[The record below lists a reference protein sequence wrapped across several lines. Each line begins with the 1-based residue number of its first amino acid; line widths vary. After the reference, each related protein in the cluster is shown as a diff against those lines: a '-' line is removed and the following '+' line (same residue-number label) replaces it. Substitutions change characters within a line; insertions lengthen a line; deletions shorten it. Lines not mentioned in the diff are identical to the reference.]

1 MSKVRIAVVGAG
13 VIGRAHA
20 DVIRDGQVAEL
31 AAMVDPTAAGRE
43 TAERYGVPW
52 FADHAA
58 LLATGAV
65 DAAIVATP
73 NQTHLP
79 VSLGFIA
86 AGIPVLVEKPIAST
100 LAEARELTA
109 AAEAA
114 GVPVLVGHHRRHNP
128 IIRRARD
135 LVRSG
140 ALGRLASVAVLSTF
154 LKPDSYFELDW
165 RRRAGGGPVLIN
177 LIHEID
183 LIRFVC
189 GEVEAVLAVT
199 SNAIRAFEVEDSA
212 AVILRLAGG
221 ALVTVTLS
229 DTAAAPWSWDMSSRE
244 SRLYPELPA
253 TVNSHYLAGT
263 KASLTLPHL
272 DLWHHPGRAGWH
284 EPIARET
291 VAVEWADPYAEQ
303 IRHLCAV
310 VRGEEQPVI
319 SAADGTRTLEVT
331 LAVHAAAS
339 TGTPV
344 VFDRLVLAQ

>member
-1 MSKVRIAVVGAG
+1 MPKVRIALVGAG

-20 DVIRDGQVAEL
+20 DVIRAGEVAEL
-31 AAMVDPTAAGRE
+31 AAVVDPTEAGRE
-43 TAERYGVPW
+43 TARRHDVPW
-52 FADHAA
+52 FADHDA
-58 LLATGAV
+58 LLAAGDV
-65 DAAIVATP
+65 DAAVIATP

-86 AGIPVLVEKPIAST
+86 RGIPVLVEKPIAST
-100 LAEARELTA
+100 LDEARRLTA
-109 AAEAA
+109 AAEKA

-140 ALGRLASVAVLSTF
+140 ALGRLGSVSVLSTF

-189 GEVEAVLAVT
+189 GEVAAVLAVT
-199 SNAIRAFEVEDSA
+199 SSAIRGFEVEDSA
-212 AVILRLAGG
+212 AVILQLAGG
-221 ALVTVTLS
+221 ALVTVSLS
-229 DTAAAPWSWDMSSRE
+229 DATAAPWSWDMSTRE

-253 TVNSHYLAGT
+253 PVNSHYLSGT
-263 KASLTLPHL
+263 EASLTLPHL
-272 DLWHHPGRAGWH
+272 EFWRYPGKAGWH

-291 VAVEWADPYAEQ
+291 IAVEKADPYAEQ

-310 VRGEEQPVI
+310 VRGAEEPVI

-331 LAVHAAAS
+331 LAVHEAAR
-339 TGTPV
+339 TGAPV
-344 VFDRLVLAQ
+344 VLD

>member
-1 MSKVRIAVVGAG
+1 MSEVRIAVVGAG
-13 VIGRAHA
+13 VIGKAHA
-20 DVIRDGQVAEL
+20 EVIRAGEVATL
-31 AAMVDPTAAGRE
+31 AAVVDPTAAGKE
-43 TAERYGVPW
+43 LAERHGAPW
-52 FADHAA
+52 FADHDA
-58 LLATGAV
+58 LLATDKV

-79 VSLGFIA
+79 VALGFIA
-86 AGIPVLVEKPIAST
+86 RGVPVLVEKPITST
-100 LAEARELTA
+100 LDEARQLTA
-109 AAEAA
+109 AADRA

-154 LKPDSYFELDW
+154 LKPDSYFDLAW

-183 LIRFVC
+183 LVRFVC

-199 SNAIRAFEVEDSA
+199 SNAIRGFEVEDSA

-221 ALVTVTLS
+221 ALVTVTAS

-244 SRLYPELPA
+244 TRFYPELPA

-263 KASLTLPHL
+263 TASLTLPQL
-272 DLWHHPGRAGWH
+272 DLWRYPGKAGWH

-291 VAVEWADPYAEQ
+291 VAVDRIDPFAEQ

-331 LAVHAAAS
+331 LAIHEAAR
-339 TGTPV
+339 TGAPV
-344 VFDRLVLAQ
+344 VLAPVV